1 MQTEYL
7 SNQNTV
13 VSSVLLS
20 EDDKVALSQHVYEI
34 VNGEAFKGCER
45 SIRFLEFIVQ
55 KAIAGE
61 FDSLKERLIGIELF
75 GRSPSYSTGED
86 AIVRVTA
93 SNVRKRLLQHYGR
106 YGRVSRFQINL
117 PARTYIPEI
126 TLQRSETQR
135 LVGEDRHLSG
145 HSASEIDTTGTNQ
158 TSALNGVPVAASG
171 IRQNPQ
177 SSRVEIRRLV
187 FYSTLIAILALS
199 LWVLGTHLART
210 KVSSKDATSNLVLP
224 WSLLLGSSHPMQI
237 ITSDRGLV
245 EIEQLAKKRI
255 TVSQYADHVYIPDH
269 LSSEVFRLCHAILL
283 SNRASAVDV
292 PIVVAITE
300 LAHSRS
306 QKVSVHLAREIQVQ
320 DLFEEG
326 NFIFVGS
333 SRSNP
338 WVSLYDDEMDFRFE
352 FDQNSYEFIHNV
364 HPLANEGTLL
374 KIVPSKNGWS
384 YGIIAFLPNPDGQ
397 GSALILSGLDVEGT
411 QASGRL
417 IMDLPRMSTILHNC
431 GVGDRGASP
440 YFELLLRAQSVAG
453 SATNTEIVACHRIP
467 TLFGLPH

>member
-1 MQTEYL
+1 MQTDYL

-20 EDDKVALSQHVYEI
+20 EDDKVALRQHVYEI

-45 SIRFLEFIVQ
+45 SIRFLEFIVE
-55 KAIAGE
+55 KAITGE

-75 GRSPSYSTGED
+75 GRSPSYSTGAD

-126 TLQRSETQR
+126 TSQRPETRR
-135 LVGEDRHLSG
+135 LVGEEHHLSG

-158 TSALNGVPVAASG
+158 MNALNGVRGVVSG
-171 IRQNPQ
+171 IRQNAQ
-177 SSRVEIRRLV
+177 SSRVEVRQLV
-187 FYSTLIAILALS
+187 FYCALIAVLALS
-199 LWVLGTHLART
+199 LWVLGIHFART
-210 KVSSKDATSNLVLP
+210 KVSPKDATSNLVLP
-224 WSLLLGSSHPMQI
+224 WSMLLGSPHPMQI

-255 TVSQYADHVYIPDH
+255 TVSQYANHVYIPDH
-269 LSSEVFRLCHAILL
+269 LPPEVFRLCQAILL

-300 LAHSRS
+300 LAYSVS
-306 QKVSVHLAREIQVQ
+306 QKINVRPAREIQMQ
-320 DLFEEG
+320 DLYKG
-326 NFIFVGS
+326 DNFIFLGS
-333 SRSNP
+333 LRSNP

-352 FDQNSYEFIHNV
+352 LDQDSSEFIHNV
-364 HPLANEGTLL
+364 HPLSTEGTLL
-374 KIVPSKNGWS
+374 NIVPSKDGWS
-384 YGIIAFLPNPDGQ
+384 YGIIAFLPNPDTQ

-417 IMDLPRMSTILHNC
+417 IVDLPRMSTILHNC
-431 GVGDRGASP
+431 GVGDKGSSP

-453 SATNTEIVACHRIP
+453 SATNTEVVACHRIP
-467 TLFGLPH
+467 TSFGSPH